1 MAADVNKTVAIN
13 YSASTEQLER
23 ALKKIPNITDK
34 EATKAAGELDKNFKK
49 MESSADKTSKSVSQK
64 MKTMAK
70 SMAVVGASV
79 TAVTGGVIMLSQKFA
94 DLTNELV
101 DASTKT
107 GIAVDTLAGL
117 RLAAEGSGLAF
128 ANLEGGL
135 IKFQGS
141 MDAAASGSKNL
152 MDTFDQLGVS
162 VKDSN
167 GELRDADS
175 VFNETVRALGSM
187 ENQTQ
192 RNAMAMEIFGRQSG
206 PALIQSGA
214 LDNLESMT
222 DLAKE
227 FGIAINEDG
236 INSMGQFQRVMAEFE
251 TVSIGT
257 LQKVIGSIAGPN
269 SVNMAIQGASKAV
282 VYMGSIF
289 GTVLGTISQG
299 FENTIGLINVA
310 AMAMSGDIETARVV
324 MGDLQR
330 DTSTAVD
337 NLSNVFDIANQELDR
352 FNELSSSSLGPQTM
366 KSTAEGAERTATAMT
381 QMVEAQNSL
390 NDDFNDSLDI
400 IDELTAK
407 VTDRLTP
414 EYEKQRRS
422 IMEMGGEIRNQIN
435 ELDYQMGSLLD
446 QAAARELSVD
456 EQERLNQLV
465 DEINTLEELHA
476 ENRQAEIYELA
487 QLRKEAAEEQKK
499 QNEDRIKEI
508 QAKKDE
514 EIKAIEEVNQA
525 YLDKVGTIADYGSM
539 VLDTFGS
546 ISDTIL
552 NINQSKIN
560 EMSNAVE
567 RETAA
572 IDQMVEAGVMSV
584 GEGAKRKKKIEDDL
598 ALQLQ
603 SMKMREYRM
612 NKASALADIA
622 FGLSKA
628 IAQSLVLPPVARG
641 AQIAFLSALAGAQTA
656 AVVSQPAPK
665 FDVGGMVGQSDGA
678 PDVVNANL
686 LKGEAVLDR
695 ATVDRLGGP
704 QGVQALQNGGGVG
717 SQVVIIQPFKH
728 FDRYNRAAAKR
739 MSQRAGS
746 GGY

>member
-1 MAADVNKTVAIN
+1 MADVNKSVAIN

-64 MKTMAK
+64 MKSMAK

-79 TAVTGGVIMLSQKFA
+79 AAVTGGVIMLSQKFA

-152 MDTFDQLGVS
+152 QDTFGQLGVS

-175 VFNETVRALGSM
+175 VFNETVRALGAM

-222 DLAKE
+222 DLASE
-227 FGIAINEDG
+227 FGVAINEQG

-251 TVSIGT
+251 TVSMGT
-257 LQKVIGSIAGPN
+257 LQNVMGAIAGPN
-269 SVNMAIQGASKAV
+269 SVNMAIHGTSQAV

-289 GTVLGTISQG
+289 GTVIGAISQG
-299 FENTIGLINVA
+299 FQNVIGLISVA
-310 AMAMSGDIETARVV
+310 SMSLEGDVDGARIA

-330 DTSTAVD
+330 ETDMAVG
-337 NLSNVFDIANQELDR
+337 NLGNVFQIASDELDR
-352 FNELSSSSLGPQTM
+352 FNELSEKSTGPQTM
-366 KSTAEGAERTATAMT
+366 KKTADGAERAGKNIDKMGDATKALIEYNKQLTT
-381 QMVEAQNSL
+381 QSNE
-390 NDDFNDSLDI
+390 SLDI
-400 IDELTAK
+400 VDEMTLK
-407 VTDRLTP
+407 VSERLTP
-414 EYEKQRRS
+414 EYEKQR
-422 IMEMGGEIRNQIN
+422 IAVHQLGNEIENQIK
-435 ELDYQMGSLLD
+435 ELDYQTLVLLD
-446 QAAARELSVD
+446 QAAARKLSVE
-456 EQERLNQLV
+456 EQDRLNELV
-465 DEINTLEELHA
+465 DEMTILEDLHA
-476 ENRQAEIYELA
+476 ENRKAEVKEMTALRDEAYQKRLEQIQSETDLELQNQQMIIEKYQEKINMITSMGQNIFEAFGAISQA
-487 QLRKEAAEEQKK
+487 
-499 QNEDRIKEI
+499 
-508 QAKKDE
+508 
-514 EIKAIEEVNQA
+514 
-525 YLDKVGTIADYGSM
+525 
-539 VLDTFGS
+539 F
-546 ISDTIL
+546 SD
-552 NINQSKIN
+552 INQSQLEQIKTQVD
-560 EMSNAVE
+560 E
-567 RETAA
+567 ETKA
-572 IDQMVEAGVMSV
+572 IDELYKRGEISANEAATTKASIEKGYQDQQKEMKIR
-584 GEGAKRKKKIEDDL
+584 EFKR
-598 ALQLQ
+598 
-603 SMKMREYRM
+603 
-612 NKASALADIA
+612 NKAATMADIA
-622 FGLSKA
+622 FKLAAG
-628 IAQSLVLPPVARG
+628 IAQALALPPIARG
-641 AQIAFLSALAGAQTA
+641 IRIASLTAIAGAQTA
-656 AVVSQPAPK
+656 SVASQQPPK

-686 LKGEAVLDR
+686 LRGEAVLDR
-695 ATVDRLGGP
+695 ATVDRLGGQ

-717 SQVVIIQPFKH
+717 ETVVIIQPFKH
-728 FDRYNRAAAKR
+728 FDRYNRAMTQR
-739 MSQRAGS
+739 MGQRAGS

>member
-1 MAADVNKTVAIN
+1 MADVNKSVAIN

-79 TAVTGGVIMLSQKFA
+79 AAVTGGVIMLSQKFA

-152 MDTFDQLGVS
+152 QDTFGELGVS

-175 VFNETVRALGSM
+175 VFNETVRALGAM

-222 DLAKE
+222 DLASE
-227 FGIAINEDG
+227 FGVAINEQG
-236 INSMGQFQRVMAEFE
+236 INSMAQFQRVMAEFE
-251 TVSIGT
+251 TVSMGA
-257 LQKVIGSIAGPN
+257 LQNVMGSIAGPN
-269 SVNMAIQGASKAV
+269 SVNMAIQSASQAV
-282 VYMGSIF
+282 VYMGSVF
-289 GTVLGTISQG
+289 GTVLGGISQG
-299 FENTIGLINVA
+299 FENVIGLVQVA
-310 AMAMSGDIETARVV
+310 SMAMSGDVDTARVV
-324 MGDLQR
+324 LGDLQR
-330 DTSTAVD
+330 ETHTAVD
-337 NLSNVFDIANQELDR
+337 NLSNVFTIANDELER
-352 FNELSSSSLGPQTM
+352 FNHLSSSSLGPQTM
-366 KSTAEGAERTATAMT
+366 SQTANGAEKTATAMEK
-381 QMVEAQNSL
+381 MVVAQNKLNEEANQSL
-390 NDDFNDSLDI
+390 DTIDSLA
-400 IDELTAK
+400 EK
-407 VTDRLTP
+407 VNQRLLP
-414 EYEKQRRS
+414 DYVKQERS
-422 IMEMGGEIRNQIN
+422 IKAIGNEIMNQTK
-435 ELDYQMGSLLD
+435 ELDYQMGVLLD
-446 QAAARELSVD
+446 TASTRELSAN
-456 EQERLNQLV
+456 EQQRLNELV
-465 DEINTLEELHA
+465 DEINILEELYA
-476 ENRQAEIYELA
+476 ANREAEIFELA
-487 QLRKEAAEEQKK
+487 QLRKEANEEQKK
-499 QNEDRIKEI
+499 AIEDRDKEL
-508 QAKKDE
+508 QAQKDE
-514 EIKAIEEVNQA
+514 ELRAIEEVNRA
-525 YLDKVGTIADYGSM
+525 YLDKVDNISQYGSM
-539 VLDTFGS
+539 AMDTVGALM
-546 ISDTIL
+546 DTIM
-552 NINQSKIN
+552 NINETKIN
-560 EMSNAVE
+560 EMSSAVE
-567 RETAA
+567 KETKA
-572 IDQMVEAGVMSV
+572 IDNMVEAGVMSY
-584 GEGAKRKKKIEDDL
+584 GEGAQRKKKIEDEL
-598 ALQLQ
+598 AVQLQ
-603 SMKMREYRM
+603 TMKMREYRM
-612 NKASALADIA
+612 NKASAVADIA

-628 IAQSLVLPPVARG
+628 IAQSLVLPPGVRG
-641 AQIAFLSALAGAQTA
+641 AQIAFLTALAGAQTA

-665 FDVGGMVGQSDGA
+665 FDVGGMVGQSDGG

-686 LKGEAVLDR
+686 LRGEAVLDR
-695 ATVDRLGGP
+695 ATVDRLGGQ

-728 FDRYNRAAAKR
+728 FDRYNRAMNQR
-739 MSQRAGS
+739 MIQRAGS